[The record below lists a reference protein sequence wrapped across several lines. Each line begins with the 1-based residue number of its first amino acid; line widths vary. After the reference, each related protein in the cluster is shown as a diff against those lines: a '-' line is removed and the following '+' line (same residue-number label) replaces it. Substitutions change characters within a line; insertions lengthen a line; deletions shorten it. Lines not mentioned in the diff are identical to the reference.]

1 MTTMLKKY
9 FIMAIAA
16 GLALVACSE
25 KFDEPGI
32 QPAGS
37 DNVHTLSVGIEA
49 GTYTPAEGGTKASME
64 AVIRVNWTANDE
76 VSVVNATKGKILG
89 GSLKAKESG
98 TSVTFEGTV
107 TGTIDNGDRLYYI
120 YPKLNNTEE
129 TDFENTGYD
138 QKLSDQKYD
147 ATKPNEVCFFG
158 YAEDVAGTATISKKI
173 QFNLVTAY
181 AHLNM
186 SNLPAKGAPLT
197 SIDISNV
204 NEGFTW
210 KLSNKNLSA
219 EPYAGNNG
227 ISVTCTNYNITQAG
241 NAVARFALPA
251 SAASQQARVIT
262 VNKAY
267 KNDGYTVKELEKAS
281 YHNQLYTSWESNVSV
296 TTEASKTK
304 VSISNGGSADVAE
317 GVIPVADAF
326 VANKETEIGIGGVGT
341 VTFDATA
348 TAKIKSNAGA
358 EGSTNVFFKVEDV
371 TETKPVQ
378 DANLVYEVTMKTVD
392 EKGVEVF
399 KEGKAEGVATVTVP
413 LGEEVASVTSVALV
427 NESGQEISGGVVAGT
442 VKFDAGILTFDV
454 NHFSKYAIKYTL
466 KSGED
471 NYVAQIGSR
480 KYTSLANAVAAVPA
494 NNSKTTITM
503 IDNHSMTEGVTI
515 PSNKTIILELNG
527 KTIEYITDKT
537 VWTALITNRGTLTI
551 KDLTDVDG
559 NGSGTGKIAFTA
571 LNPDLREIPGYA
583 SNTITNY
590 GKLTVK
596 SGLIVNLT
604 EEGAACYPVENDANG
619 GPATLVIDGGRFYRE
634 IGNALRVVSFSPN
647 LNEVTINGGI
657 FESKHYAVWLQL
669 PQNDSNIKPS
679 CSVKI
684 NGGIFTGEYA
694 FCDYSFGA
702 SFENTKYEI
711 NGGQFN
717 GDVLCSGATVNV
729 SDGSFDG
736 KYYGLISYGKN
747 TTISGG
753 SFDGSY
759 YGLYTSGA
767 NVNISGGS
775 FHGNYYGLYASQAN
789 VNISG
794 GSFEGS
800 EYGLYS
806 KSGAIT
812 ISGGSFNGSAGYSIV
827 CFGENVDISDGVFKS
842 NVYIKE
848 STNASITGGKFDTDI
863 RASQT
868 VWNKIISGGIF
879 KTLVDTEDS
888 YSYWPYEICDGKN
901 YYDLDESDPAYA
913 EGYRYIVQ

>member
-1 MTTMLKKY
+1 MLKKY
-9 FIMAIAA
+9 FIMAIVA

-49 GTYTPAEGGTKASME
+49 GAYTLAEGETKASME
-64 AVIRVNWTANDE
+64 AVIRVNWTEGDK
-76 VSVVNATKGKILG
+76 VSVVNATTGKILG
-89 GSLKAKESG
+89 GCLEAKASG
-98 TSVTFEGTV
+98 TRVTFEGTV
-107 TGTIDNGDRLYYI
+107 TGGITNGDKLYYI
-120 YPKLNNTEE
+120 YPKLDNTEE
-129 TDFENTGYD
+129 TAFADAGYD
-138 QKLSDQKYD
+138 QKLSGQKYD

-158 YAEDVAGTATISKKI
+158 YAEDVATTGTISKKI

-181 AHLNM
+181 ANLNM
-186 SNLPAKGAPLT
+186 SNLPARNAFLT
-197 SIDISNV
+197 SIDVSNV

-210 KLSNKNLSA
+210 KLSETNLTA
-219 EPYAGNNG
+219 EPYAGNKG
-227 ISVTCTNYNITQAG
+227 ISVTCDNCTITPSG
-241 NAVARFALPA
+241 NAVVRFALPA
-251 SAASQQARVIT
+251 SGASQQAREIT

-281 YHNQLYTSWESNVSV
+281 YHNQLYSNWKSNVSITSQTDKTEV
-296 TTEASKTK
+296 TITSD
-304 VSISNGGSADVAE
+304 GSTDAAE
-317 GVIPVADAF
+317 GVLPVAEAF
-326 VANKETEIGIGGVGT
+326 KDTKPTEIGIGGVGK

-348 TAKIKSNAGA
+348 TAKIKSNADA

-371 TETKPVQ
+371 TETKPVE

-399 KEGKAEGVATVTVP
+399 KKGKAEGVATVTVP
-413 LGEEVASVTSVALV
+413 LGEEVDQVTSVDLV
-427 NESGQEISGGVVAGT
+427 NESGTVIEGGVVPNSVHFT
-442 VKFDAGILTFDV
+442 AGILTFDV
-454 NHFSKYAIKYTL
+454 NHFSKYAIKYTT
-466 KSGED
+466 KSGG
-471 NYVAQIGSR
+471 YVAQIGSR
-480 KYTSLANAVAAVPA
+480 KYTSLANAVADVPA
-494 NNSKTTITM
+494 NGSKTTITM
-503 IDNHSMTEGVTI
+503 IDNHTMTEGVTV

-527 KTIEYITDKT
+527 KIIEYITDKT

-551 KDLTDVDG
+551 NDLTDVDG

-571 LNPDLREIPGYA
+571 LNPDLRETPGYA

-604 EEGAACYPVENDANG
+604 EKGAACYPVENDANG

-634 IGNALRVVSFSPN
+634 IGNALRIVSFSPN

-669 PQNDSNIKPS
+669 PQTDSNIKPS

-684 NGGIFTGEYA
+684 NGGIFTGGEYA
-694 FCDYSFGA
+694 FCDYTYGA

-775 FHGNYYGLYASQAN
+775 FHGNYYGLYASGAN

-794 GSFEGS
+794 G
-800 EYGLYS
+800 
-806 KSGAIT
+806 
-812 ISGGSFNGSAGYSIV
+812 
-827 CFGENVDISDGVFKS
+827 VFKS
-842 NVYIKE
+842 DIRIKDVPSNV
-848 STNASITGGKFDTDI
+848 SITGGKFDADI
-863 RASQT
+863 LAYGEDFYQC
-868 VWNKIISGGIF
+868 ISGALF
-879 KTLVDTEDS
+879 KTFIPYVGSGS
-888 YSYWPYEICDGKN
+888 YSYWFYEICEDKKA
-901 YYDLDESDPAYA
+901 YYLDESNPAYA
-913 EGYRYIVQ
+913 EGYRYIVE